1 MKVLRP
7 EKEPQV
13 RERARQISMLGTRR
27 MHELRVMR
35 RRRFSQHIT
44 YVLRRVPESRWD
56 HDLAARERC
65 WLRAAVCV
73 LCVFY
78 CTPLVITPPSALGF
92 GEAEGGR

>member
-56 HDLAARERC
+56 HDLQGNKVRPVAAASQRGVND
-65 WLRAAVCV
+65 WQSNGVN
-73 LCVFY
+73 
-78 CTPLVITPPSALGF
+78 
-92 GEAEGGR
+92 EGC